1 MQHDETEEPNI
12 YPAKTRAL
20 RVINCAVRT
29 SPLPSISPE
38 SAELKHRYSAGTQRE
53 GPIATAQAEGQADLK
68 PKRDTRLVCHS
79 TPPLAHDNQFP
90 KVSTWAPES
99 QAKGQG
105 SGLEGRTPGLYHT
118 GPHKAR
124 RRSRLREGK
133 EKIREKKKEPSQK
146 VWKDQQPPLL
156 PGPPQSQE
164 TTCLCCFC
172 SKLMFS
178 FITKPQLVSLTDIK

>member
-38 SAELKHRYSAGTQRE
+38 SAELKHRYSTGTQRE

-133 EKIREKKKEPSQK
+133 EKIRKKKKEHHRAKSESLKGPAAST
-146 VWKDQQPPLL
+146 PPRSSPESRDNMSVLFL
-156 PGPPQSQE
+156 
-164 TTCLCCFC
+164 F
-172 SKLMFS
+172 
-178 FITKPQLVSLTDIK
+178 

>member
-38 SAELKHRYSAGTQRE
+38 SAELKHRYSTGTQRE

-79 TPPLAHDNQFP
+79 TPPLAHDNHG
-90 KVSTWAPES
+90 VHLSTREPGKGTGEWTQRQDPRTVPHRSAQSKEEIK
-99 QAKGQG
+99 AKG
-105 SGLEGRTPGLYHT
+105 
-118 GPHKAR
+118 
-124 RRSRLREGK
+124 RERENK
-133 EKIREKKKEPSQK
+133 EKKKRAS
-146 VWKDQQPPLL
+146 
-156 PGPPQSQE
+156 QSQVRKSE
-164 TTCLCCFC
+164 RTSSLHSSHVLPRVKRQHVCV
-172 SKLMFS
+172 
-178 FITKPQLVSLTDIK
+178 VSVLN